1 MTPIDIDFKSIGP
14 SSGAV
19 LVLGCGRS
27 GTNMVLEV
35 LRGSPR
41 YNSPLGNRAED
52 RSFFQTYTTAPVPI
66 AYLTKNVTAYIQ
78 NFNQIEQVLVTNPTL
93 KIVWTVR
100 DPRSLALSKI
110 YRGRGHRHGAITD
123 ASYEGCVRDI
133 AHMRDLHHQTATQ
146 FPGRSYVVKMEDL
159 ILDLDGTIAGICE
172 FCEIPVSPQM
182 RDFIPRYR
190 TPDKA
195 ARYKTLDNGEVD
207 IHKRVNEIYGGYFAG
222 NGWRDPSWGDVTIES
237 LWAALR
243 PCVEYFGYDCDNQ

>member
-1 MTPIDIDFKSIGP
+1 MKLLITTRADNRIPDWVALTHPLLKECTAKVGADFQVIDYVTDCDVGAGRWHYRIMKHYELHEEYDRILHIDTDTLIMP
-14 SSGAV
+14 SCPN
-19 LVLGCGRS
+19 L
-27 GTNMVLEV
+27 
-35 LRGSPR
+35 
-41 YNSPLGNRAED
+41 
-52 RSFFQTYTTAPVPI
+52 
-66 AYLTKNVTAYIQ
+66 
-78 NFNQIEQVLVTNPTL
+78 
-93 KIVWTVR
+93 
-100 DPRSLALSKI
+100 
-110 YRGRGHRHGAITD
+110 
-123 ASYEGCVRDI
+123 
-133 AHMRDLHHQTATQ
+133 
-146 FPGRSYVVKMEDL
+146 YVVKMEDL